1 MNFFR
6 SLFSVNK
13 ADTLK
18 EEEAIEYNGFHIQPA
33 PKSAGHGWTTE
44 AIITKECDGEIRSHH
59 FIRADQSSDREAA
72 ISLAVTK
79 SRIMIDQVGDNIFS
93 D

>member
-1 MNFFR
+1 MKFLK
-6 SLFSVNK
+6 SLFGGGNENTPNEDEIV
-13 ADTLK
+13 
-18 EEEAIEYNGFHIQPA
+18 EYNGFRIQPD

-44 AIITKECDGEIRSHH
+44 AIITKNIDGVTRSHH
-59 FIRADQSSDREAA
+59 FIRADQSSAREDA

-79 SRIMIDQVGDNIFS
+79 SKIMIDQVGDKIFK

>member
-1 MNFFR
+1 MKFLK
-6 SLFSVNK
+6 SLFGGGKEGTSN
-13 ADTLK
+13 
-18 EEEAIEYNGFHIQPA
+18 EEEVVEYSGFRIQPA

-44 AIITKECDGEIRSHH
+44 AIITKDIDGQNRSHH

-79 SRIMIDQVGDNIFS
+79 SRIMIDQVGDKIFK